1 MQLLFI
7 LPLDTISAQ
16 DKHVRKGDTSTP
28 TLPKAYFFFLLSP
41 QNEYNLHPQ
50 GTIQTLKSLK
60 SSSTDPSGFTAPPT
74 SYSYRLCSRNTGAWA
89 QALRGFNGSVLPK
102 ILTGVRISSVP

>member
-28 TLPKAYFFFLLSP
+28 TLPKAFFFLLSP

-50 GTIQTLKSLK
+50 GTIQTLKSLRAVAQIPQG
-60 SSSTDPSGFTAPPT
+60 SQPLLLLTHTDYAPET
-74 SYSYRLCSRNTGAWA
+74 LVHGHK
-89 QALRGFNGSVLPK
+89 L
-102 ILTGVRISSVP
+102 